1 MASTIHIPT
10 PLRRYTNG
18 VAEVQLAGDTI
29 AQLLNALGASF
40 PELQNRLFN
49 AAEKGLN
56 RFVHIYV
63 NEEDIRFLNNLDTP
77 VQPTDRVSIILAVAG
92 G

>member
-1 MASTIHIPT
+1 MASIINVPT
-10 PLRRYTNG
+10 PLRRYTHG
-18 VAEVQLAGDTI
+18 LAEIHLTGETV
-29 AQLLNALGASF
+29 AQLLSGLGSNY
-40 PELQNRLFN
+40 PELQKRLFN
-49 AAEKGLN
+49 AANEGLN

-63 NEEDIRFLNNLDTP
+63 NEEDIRFLNNLETP